1 MNLND
6 DFCKEIFKREK
17 EWINL
22 ANKNLLNVYYI
33 NGRNGLRE
41 FYESKKIELQENYS
55 ATSKLV
61 KTMTDM
67 INNILLKIDFV
78 TNEHKD
84 GKRIDMKCITDL
96 FLLYQLNDNKE
107 DNRYNLVELQA
118 KALEKLEGNF
128 ILPREEYDDDYL
140 YDDELYD

>member
-41 FYESKKIELQENYS
+41 FYESKKVELQENYS

-61 KTMTDM
+61 KTITDM

>member
-41 FYESKKIELQENYS
+41 FYESKKVELQENYS

-61 KTMTDM
+61 KTITGM
-67 INNILLKIDFV
+67 INNILLKIDYV

>member
-22 ANKNLLNVYYI
+22 ANKNLLNIYYM

-41 FYESKKIELQENYS
+41 FYESKKLELQENYS
-55 ATSKLV
+55 SNSKLV
-61 KTMTDM
+61 KTITGM
-67 INNILLKIDFV
+67 INNILLKIDYV

-84 GKRIDMKCITDL
+84 GKRVDVKCITDL

>member
-61 KTMTDM
+61 KTITDM
-67 INNILLKIDFV
+67 INNILLKIDVV

-107 DNRYNLVELQA
+107 DNRYN
-118 KALEKLEGNF
+118 
-128 ILPREEYDDDYL
+128 
-140 YDDELYD
+140 